1 MGTSAITTGWQAG
14 SVISFTYIGDRWVRD
29 YWANSTYTIPTP
41 ISWTAAGVAAKT
53 ASAPYYN
60 LANNHY
66 FQFCLSASNT
76 VQSALTLNINGA
88 GAKPIFINGAVSSA
102 TNYTLPAGLYFAYY
116 DGTNYYFRTDTKLQG
131 NLAGTADYA
140 SSAGSASKLSTNAG
154 SANTPV
160 YFSNGVP
167 VACTGV
173 VGPTYFRGETV
184 AASAAS
190 SIAMPTEITN
200 NMSNNLMLQVYQ
212 NGLLL
217 TETTNY
223 TINVAKT
230 AINLVDYNCSAGDI
244 FTFTLITKSLTGL
257 DASNY
262 LTKASA
268 NASYLPLTGGTM
280 KGSIAMGGNNI
291 TGGGTISGN
300 KVYGAV
306 WNDYAEYR
314 IADTVEPGVVVCEN
328 GDDTMSISKERIQP
342 AAAVISDT
350 FGFAIGETDKAKTP
364 ITVSGRVLAKPY
376 EPIEEF
382 RKAIGRPV
390 CAGPEGTVS
399 IMTDEEYAT
408 KGYCSIGT
416 VAAVPDYEVW
426 GEGIKVN
433 GRVWIKV
440 K

>member
-1 MGTSAITTGWQAG
+1 MGTSATTTGWQAG

-41 ISWTAAGVAAKT
+41 ICWTAAGTAAKT
-53 ASAPYYN
+53 ASAPYYS
-60 LANNHY
+60 LANDHY

-88 GAKPIFINGAVSSA
+88 GAKPIFINGAASST
-102 TNYTLPAGLYFAYY
+102 TNYTLPAGLYFVYY
-116 DGTNYYFRTDTKLQG
+116 NGTNYYFRTDNKLQG
-131 NLAGTADYA
+131 NLAGTADGAATA
-140 SSAGSASKLSTNAG
+140 SRLSASNVGST
-154 SANTPV
+154 STPV

-173 VGPTYFRGETV
+173 VGSTFFRGETV
-184 AASAAS
+184 AASATN

-200 NMSNNLMLQVYQ
+200 NMSSNLMLQVYQ

-223 TINVAKT
+223 SINSAKT
-230 AINLVDYNCSAGDI
+230 AITLAGFNCAAGDI
-244 FTFTLITKSLTGL
+244 FTFALITKSLTGL

-262 LTKASA
+262 ITKASA
-268 NASYLPLTGGTM
+268 NAAYLPLTGGTM
-280 KGSIAMGGNNI
+280 RGSIAMGGNNI
-291 TGGGTISGN
+291 TGGGTISGS

-314 IADTVEPGVVVCEN
+314 IADTTEPGIVVCEN
-328 GDDTMSISKERIQP
+328 GDDTMSISKERMQP
-342 AAAVISDT
+342 AAAVVSDT
-350 FGFAIGETDKAKTP
+350 FGFGIGETDKAKTP
-364 ITVSGRVLAKPY
+364 IAVSGRVLAKPY

-382 RKAIGRPV
+382 KKAIGRPV
-390 CAGPEGTVS
+390 CAGPNGTVS
-399 IMTDEEYAT
+399 IMTDKEYAT
-408 KGYCSIGT
+408 KGYYSIGI
-416 VAAVPDYEVW
+416 VSAVPDYETW